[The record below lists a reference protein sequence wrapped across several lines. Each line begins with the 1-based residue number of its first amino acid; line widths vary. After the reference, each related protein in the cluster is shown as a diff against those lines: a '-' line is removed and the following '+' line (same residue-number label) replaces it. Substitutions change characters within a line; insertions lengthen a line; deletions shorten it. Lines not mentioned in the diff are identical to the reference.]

1 MSAGG
6 VRIGLLGMYSSR
18 NLGDTA
24 IVREIMRE
32 IRRRVPDCKF
42 VAINLDP
49 EDTVRTHGIEA
60 FPSSGYGPSLHA
72 DGSAW
77 TEVER
82 PGPKWLARGLGS
94 RRIIAAIRTLD
105 MLVMSGGGQVED
117 FFGGAVSQP
126 RILLTWATLAR
137 LFGIPVAFFSVGVD
151 QIFSRASRAMSVAAI
166 RLAHL
171 RSFRDAESIE
181 ILRSAGL
188 RAACRVDPDPAL
200 GIDAQNLTQRRSR
213 DPDLVVVSPI
223 SFRTWTRVREA
234 SPPTPT
240 YAAWRLPAIFG
251 RGRASGSAS
260 VCSDV
265 FMDPPVVDE
274 VLSHVDSTTRARS
287 EFFDVKTVDDFLSSL
302 ADARVVI
309 ASRLHGLILAV
320 AAGTP
325 VIAISPARKVTR
337 FMSDCGLSDY
347 CLDISAF
354 SADSLHALVER
365 AGRESVQL
373 GELITSISTS
383 SRSQLSEGYDLL
395 VAEPAVVSGQ
405 SRAVICLVRLSGFK
419 VARAGSVNC
428 DWSRLLGGC
437 VGVVMP
443 RAITPFR

>member
-32 IRRRVPDCKF
+32 IRARVPGCEF
-42 VAINLDP
+42 VALNLDP

-77 TEVER
+77 TEVDH

-105 MLVMSGGGQVED
+105 MIVMSGGGQVED

-151 QIFSRASRAMSVAAI
+151 QVFSRASRAMSVAAI

-181 ILRSAGL
+181 ILRNAGL

-200 GIDAQNLTQRRSR
+200 GIDAQSLAQRRSR

-223 SFRTWTRVREA
+223 SFRTWTRIREA
-234 SPPTPT
+234 S
-240 YAAWRLPAIFG
+240 YDAYVRSLAATCDLWAREGKRIRF
-251 RGRASGSAS
+251 

-287 EFFDVKTVDDFLSSL
+287 EFIGVKAVDDFLSSV

-337 FMSDCGLSDY
+337 FMTDCGLADY
-347 CLDISAF
+347 CLDISAV
-354 SADSLHALVER
+354 SADSLQALVER
-365 AGRESVQL
+365 TGRESVQL
-373 GELITSISTS
+373 GELIASISANS
-383 SRSQLSEGYDLL
+383 QSQLSEGYDLL
-395 VAEPAVVSGQ
+395 VATLQ
-405 SRAVICLVRLSGFK
+405 SPRRRA
-419 VARAGSVNC
+419 AE
-428 DWSRLLGGC
+428 
-437 VGVVMP
+437 
-443 RAITPFR
+443 